1 MTLQIFEE
9 QLDDVV
15 IPRVAWLSKLQ
26 RFPAL
31 MALCIQLG
39 SAVIVGLTLVVLTV
53 LLKTANSTGLSIPL
67 GMVFLLQAVVS
78 GWCAHYF
85 KMAPW
90 WKWIHFGFPLLVWTM
105 LLFSIPTEAYF
116 LAFAITASIYWSSY
130 RTQVPY
136 YPSALAIWQKVSAL
150 THQFQAQYRPEVRVM
165 EIGSGLGGFAMYIAK
180 MHPEAKVEGVE
191 VAPLPLL
198 YSKLRS
204 HLTHS
209 SARFT
214 LSDYQQLNFAEYDII
229 FAYLS
234 PAAMPSLWDKAKQE
248 QSNNQLLISLE
259 FPVPGITPAQVI
271 SGDHQ
276 SPDLYIYQ
284 Q

>member
-67 GMVFLLQAVVS
+67 GVVFLLQAVVS
-78 GWCAHYF
+78 GWSAHYF

-90 WKWIHFGFPLLVWTM
+90 WTWIHFGFPLLVWTM

-130 RTQVPY
+130 
-136 YPSALAIWQKVSAL
+136 
-150 THQFQAQYRPEVRVM
+150 
-165 EIGSGLGGFAMYIAK
+165 
-180 MHPEAKVEGVE
+180 
-191 VAPLPLL
+191 
-198 YSKLRS
+198 RS